1 MPLRDVELPALRET
15 VLPREVVAILA
26 EADERIAAFFDRR
39 VGDFVAGYVPS
50 DFGRVY
56 GVLRDVVECRLA
68 PGDSFCE
75 WGSGFGV
82 VALLADRLGFAACG
96 IEIVPELVDEAHSL
110 AERFGADVEFVCGTF
125 VPPGGEDLTDIEQEF
140 AWFEPGGADG
150 YELLGADP
158 DDFDLVF
165 AYPWP
170 GEEQVVEAIFER
182 YAAAGALL
190 LTFHGYEDI
199 RLRRKR
205 SAR

>member
-1 MPLRDVELPALRET
+1 MTLRDVELPAPRET
-15 VLPREVVAILA
+15 ALPPDVRAIIEEA
-26 EADERIAAFFDRR
+26 ETRIAAFFQRR

-50 DFGRVY
+50 DFARVY
-56 GVLRDVVECRLA
+56 GVLRDVVDSRLA

-82 VALLADRLGFAACG
+82 VAILADRVGFSSCG
-96 IEIVPELVDEAHSL
+96 IEIVPELVGEAQSL

-125 VPPGGEDLTDIEQEF
+125 VPPGGEDLTDVEQEF
-140 AWFEPGGADG
+140 AWFEAGGADG
-150 YELLGADP
+150 YELLGVDA
-158 DDFDLVF
+158 DDFDVIF

-170 GEEQVVEAIFER
+170 GEEQIVEGIFER

-190 LTFHGYEDI
+190 LTFNGYEDI

-205 SAR
+205 SSR